1 MTMQPRSDVWRR
13 AVLMAAVFVAL
24 IAGHVAVGSDLDALR
39 MLQLVFGAEPQE
51 FADVKFTHSI
61 LPRIVMAMMCGA
73 ALGLAGSILQ
83 QVTQNP
89 LAAPMTFGA
98 ASGAWLAIVVATLV
112 LPTLAAKHAEWVAMT
127 GATLA
132 FSLVVAIAGLRG
144 LTGLNAV
151 LAGMAVN
158 LLLGSVAATIVL
170 LQSPYFSHLFVWGA
184 GDLGQSGW
192 ERASWLLPRLV
203 PAVAASFLLVR
214 GLSLLRTGAEGAEA
228 RGLALAPFIAVAAAL
243 ALFLTAISV
252 AAVGLIGF
260 IGLVAP
266 NLARYAG
273 ARRPRAELLT
283 SIFLGAGLLLATD
296 LLALLA
302 NGMTRDLVPSG
313 ATAALVGAPA
323 LIWLMRRRLGSMDH
337 AVYRMPPGPDRPS
350 LVTWIGLAMTAVAVG
365 LAALML
371 TQGDT
376 GWRAAWPTAL
386 TFELRWPRV
395 LAAGAAGLSMALS
408 GVILQRLIRNPLASP
423 DILGVS
429 AGATFGLVATAVFG
443 GASIHEIGPGAAI
456 LGSMVVLTL
465 LLWLGQRHQHAPT
478 AVALTGI
485 ALAALLDALVKVALA
500 AGSEDSFAII
510 GWLGGS
516 TYRVTPTEAVLLTL
530 VASVGLA
537 VVVGLRRWLTLLST
551 GDDIALAR
559 GLSLRLARPA
569 CLTLAA
575 TLAALVTAWLGPVAF
590 VGLLA
595 PHAAVML
602 GARRPADQTL
612 VAGLIGAV
620 LMIGSD
626 WLGRTMLFP
635 TQLPA
640 GTVASILGGSYF
652 MFLLLRRRAL

>member
-1 MTMQPRSDVWRR
+1 MTMLARDNAGRR
-13 AVLMAAVFVAL
+13 MVL
-24 IAGHVAVGSDLDALR
+24 IAAAFFAVAAAHVAVESDLGVMR
-39 MLQLVFGAEPQE
+39 MVQLVLGAEPQA
-51 FADVKFTHSI
+51 FADVQFTHSV
-61 LPRIVMAMMCGA
+61 LPRIAMALICGA

-98 ASGAWLAIVVATLV
+98 ASGAWLAIVVATLL
-112 LPTLAAKHAEWVAMT
+112 LPTLAANHSEWVAMA
-127 GATLA
+127 GATLS
-132 FSLVVAIAGLRG
+132 FGIVVAIAGLRG

-192 ERASWLLPRLV
+192 ERALWLLPRLV
-203 PAVAASFLLVR
+203 PAVAASFLLGR
-214 GLSLLRTGAEGAEA
+214 GLSLLRTGADGAEA
-228 RGLALAPFIAVAAAL
+228 RGLALAPFLAAAAAL

-273 ARRPRAELLT
+273 ARRPRIELLA
-283 SIFLGAGLLLATD
+283 SIFIGAGLLLATD
-296 LLALLA
+296 LLAVVA

-323 LIWLMRRRLGSMDH
+323 LIWLMQRRLGSMDH
-337 AVYRMPPGPDRPS
+337 AVYRLPSGPARPGLS
-350 LVTWIGLAMTAVAVG
+350 VWLG
-365 LAALML
+365 LAATVFVISWAGLTLMP
-371 TQGDT
+371 GDV
-376 GWRAAWPTAL
+376 GWQATWPTAL
-386 TFELRWPRV
+386 TFDLRWPRV
-395 LAAGAAGLSMALS
+395 LAAAAAGLAMAIS
-408 GVILQRLIRNPLASP
+408 GVVLQRLIRNPLASP
-423 DILGVS
+423 DILGVT
-429 AGATFGLVATAVFG
+429 AGATFGLVGTAVFG
-443 GASIHEIGPGAAI
+443 GGSIHEVGPGAAI
-456 LGSMVVLTL
+456 LGGLLVLAL
-465 LLWLGQRHQHAPT
+465 LLLLGRRHQHAPT

-500 AGSEDSFAII
+500 TGSEDSYAII

-516 TYRVTPTEAVLLTL
+516 TYRVAPKEAILLT
-530 VASVGLA
+530 VLA
-537 VVVGLRRWLTLLST
+537 ITALAIVMNLRRWLTLLST

-559 GLSLRLARPA
+559 GLPLRLVRPA

-602 GARRPADQTL
+602 GARRAAEQTL

-620 LMIGSD
+620 LMLGSD
-626 WLGRTMLFP
+626 WLGRTILFP

-652 MFLLLRRRAL
+652 TFLLLRRRVL

>member
-39 MLQLVFGAEPQE
+39 VLQLVFGAEPQE

-302 NGMTRDLVPSG
+302 NDMTRDLVPSG

-337 AVYRMPPGPDRPS
+337 SVYRMPPGPDRPS

-456 LGSMVVLTL
+456 LGSVVVLTL

-559 GLSLRLARPA
+559 GLSLRLARSA

>member
-1 MTMQPRSDVWRR
+1 
-13 AVLMAAVFVAL
+13 MAAVFVAL

-39 MLQLVFGAEPQE
+39 VLQLVFGAEPQE

-192 ERASWLLPRLV
+192 ERTSWLLPRLV

-302 NGMTRDLVPSG
+302 NDMTRDLVPSG

-337 AVYRMPPGPDRPS
+337 SVYRMPPGPDRPS

-456 LGSMVVLTL
+456 LGSVVVLTL

-559 GLSLRLARPA
+559 GLSLRLARSA